1 MANEILNNLLLKGAI
16 RPIDFAFAE
25 FIEQHEQIKDPL
37 VTVLAAYLSSR
48 LGEQNSCI
56 DLQQLGQPYA
66 TDYMFP
72 KLGDILFLLIRAS
85 TVHSVGCDVSGDI
98 GCDISLPIVLDNNKL
113 YLQRYW
119 QYEVALTKQ
128 IIQGCSQFNMIDAQ
142 DIKDDLTTLFPE
154 NNSAE
159 IDWQKIAVGIA
170 MRNKLTFI
178 TGGPGTGKTTTV
190 TRLLALMQHTALK
203 KGKPLHIQL
212 VAPTGKAAARL
223 VDSIGQA
230 KLQLPQGFENEIPSG
245 CSTIHRLLGTLPN
258 SPFFK
263 ANQHTPL
270 HLDVLVIDEASMID
284 LPLMTKLFNALPEK
298 CQLIMLGDKD
308 QLASVE
314 AGSVLSDICASS
326 QDKQDIPQYSD
337 ELRDYIAQLSG
348 YQLPQHDGLLKSK
361 VENNLIVLQKS
372 HRFTTQSGVG
382 QLAQSINTG
391 NVQRCISLLL
401 DENYPDVAWRKET
414 EVSELV
420 AKLMPNYIQYFK
432 AISKGDII
440 EAFELLAKHQV
451 LCAQRSGTRGV
462 DELNLAIEKELN
474 KQNLI
479 DSSREFYPGRAIII
493 SQNDHRLKIFN
504 GDLGIVMEDPN
515 NPALTKVW
523 LMAENDQVRG
533 ILPNRLPAHEN
544 VYAITIH
551 KSQGSEYQEVH
562 LCLPPQQGGASFRGL
577 SRELLYTGLTRAKK
591 QFTLYSEQNVIEH
604 AISHQCHRSSGLTD
618 RLLSKLPL

>member
-1 MANEILNNLLLKGAI
+1 MANEIVNNLLLKGAI
-16 RPIDFAFAE
+16 RPIDYAFAE
-25 FIEQHEQIKDPL
+25 FIEQQERHGDQIIVL
-37 VTVLAAYLSSR
+37 LAAYLSSR

-56 DLQQLGQPYA
+56 DLPQLGQPFVG
-66 TDYMFP
+66 DYIFP
-72 KLGDILFLLIRAS
+72 SLDNILLSLANAS
-85 TVHSVGCDVSGDI
+85 TVHCVESLGQQVR
-98 GCDISLPIVLDNNKL
+98 LPIVLDKNKL

-128 IIQGCSQFNMIDAQ
+128 IFKGCSQFNMLNAAS
-142 DIKDDLTTLFPE
+142 IKEDLNTLFPA
-154 NNSAE
+154 NNSVE

-223 VDSIGQA
+223 IDSIGQA
-230 KLQLPQGFENEIPSG
+230 KLHLPDGFDNDLPSG

-263 ANQHTPL
+263 ADQNNPL

-326 QDKQDIPQYSD
+326 QGKQGIPYYSD
-337 ELRDYIAQLSG
+337 ELRDYITQLSG
-348 YQLPQHDGLLKSK
+348 YQLPKHDGRDRSA

-372 HRFTTQSGVG
+372 HRFTAQSGVG

-391 NVQRCISLLL
+391 NVKRCITLLL
-401 DENYPDVAWRKET
+401 DNDYADISWRKDA
-414 EVSELV
+414 EVSELI
-420 AKLMPNYIQYFK
+420 ASLMPNYIEYFN
-432 AISKGDII
+432 AISNGNII
-440 EAFELLAKHQV
+440 DAFKLLAKHQV

-462 DELNLAIEKELN
+462 DELNVAIEREFS

-493 SQNDHRLKIFN
+493 SQNDHRLQIFN

-515 NPALTKVW
+515 NPALIKVW
-523 LMAENDQVRG
+523 LMAENDHVRG

-562 LCLPPQQGGASFRGL
+562 LCLPLQQGGTAPRGL

-591 QFTLYSEQNVIEH
+591 QFTLYSDQSVIEH
-604 AISHQCHRSSGLTD
+604 AITHQCLRSSGLTD
-618 RLLSKLPL
+618 RLLSKLPF

>member
-25 FIEQHEQIKDPL
+25 FIEQHEQVKDPIII
-37 VTVLAAYLSSR
+37 VLAAYLSSR

-56 DLQQLGQPYA
+56 DLKLVGQPYA
-66 TDYMFP
+66 SDFVFP
-72 KLGDILFLLIRAS
+72 SLADIQFLLSKAS
-85 TVHSVGCDVSGDI
+85 TVHRAGDNAGDVN
-98 GCDISLPIVLDNNKL
+98 LPLVLDNNKL

-119 QYEVALTKQ
+119 RYEVALTKQ
-128 IIQGCSQFNMIDAQ
+128 IMQSCSHVNMIDPQ
-142 DIKDDLTTLFPE
+142 DIKDDLSTLFPD
-154 NNSAE
+154 NHSPE

-190 TRLLALMQHTALK
+190 TRLLALMQHTAIK
-203 KGKPLHIQL
+203 NGKPLHIQL

-230 KLQLPQGFENEIPSG
+230 KTKLPIGFEKDLPTG

-263 ANQHTPL
+263 SNQLNPL

-284 LPLMTKLFNALPEK
+284 LPLMTKLFNALPDK

-326 QDKQDIPQYSD
+326 QSEQGVPFYSS
-337 ELRDYIAQLSG
+337 ELQNYIAQLSG
-348 YQLPQHDGLLKSK
+348 YQMSKREGHLKSA

-372 HRFTTQSGVG
+372 HRFTAQSGVG
-382 QLAQSINTG
+382 RLARSINSG
-391 NVQRCISLLL
+391 NVQRCIALLL
-401 DENYPDVAWRKET
+401 DENYPDVVWRKDT
-414 EVSELV
+414 GVSELV
-420 AKLMPNYIQYFK
+420 AKLMPNYIQYSK
-432 AISKGDII
+432 AISKGNIK
-440 EAFELLAKHQV
+440 EAFALLAKHQV

-462 DELNLAIEKELN
+462 DEVNLAIEQELS

-479 DSSREFYPGRAIII
+479 DASREFYPGRPIII
-493 SQNDHRLKIFN
+493 SQNDHRAQIFN
-504 GDLGIVMEDPN
+504 GDLGIVMVDPN

-551 KSQGSEYQEVH
+551 KSQGSEYEEVH
-562 LCLPPQQGGASFRGL
+562 LCLPSQQGSAALRGL

-591 QFTLYSEQNVIEH
+591 MFTLYAEQNVIEH
-604 AISHQCHRSSGLTD
+604 AITHQCHRSSGLTD
-618 RLLSKLPL
+618 RLLSKLAL

>member
-16 RPIDFAFAE
+16 RPIDYTFAE
-25 FIEQHEQIKDPL
+25 FIEQHEQLEDPMI
-37 VTVLAAYLSSR
+37 VILAAYLSSR

-56 DLQQLGQPYA
+56 DLQQLGQPYS

-72 KLGDILFLLIRAS
+72 RLDELMLLLTKAA
-85 TVHSVGCDVSGDI
+85 TVHNVGCDLSWDQSQRVN
-98 GCDISLPIVLDNNKL
+98 LPIVLDNNKL

-119 QYEVALTKQ
+119 QYEVVLTKQ
-128 IIQGCSQFNMIDAQ
+128 IIQRCSQVNRINAHDL
-142 DIKDDLTTLFPE
+142 KDDLNTLFPE

-203 KGKPLHIQL
+203 SGDPLHIQL

-223 VDSIGQA
+223 IDSIGQA
-230 KLQLPQGFENEIPSG
+230 KLKLPQGFDKALPSG
-245 CSTIHRLLGTLPN
+245 CSTIHRLLGTVPN

-263 ANQHTPL
+263 ANQENPL

-326 QDKQDIPQYSD
+326 QEKQGVPHYSD
-337 ELRDYIAQLSG
+337 ELREYITQLSG
-348 YQLPQHDGLLKSK
+348 HKLPGRDGQLKSK

-372 HRFTTQSGVG
+372 HRFTAQSGVG

-401 DENYPDVAWRKET
+401 DDNYPDVSWCKET

-420 AKLMPNYIQYFK
+420 SKLMPNYIQYFK
-432 AISKGDII
+432 AISKGNII

-451 LCAQRSGTRGV
+451 LCAQRSGTMGV
-462 DELNLAIEKELN
+462 DELNSAIEKELN

-479 DSSREFYPGRAIII
+479 DTSREFYPGRAIIV
-493 SQNDHRLKIFN
+493 SQNDHRLQVFN

-523 LMAENDQVRG
+523 LMTENDQVRG

-551 KSQGSEYQEVH
+551 KSQGSEYHEVH
-562 LCLPPQQGGASFRGL
+562 LCLPPQQRGTTFRGL

-591 QFTLYSEQNVIEH
+591 HFTLYSEQNVIEH
-604 AISHQCHRSSGLTD
+604 AISHQCQRSSGLTD